1 MRANIIKIGNSNG
14 VIIPKGMMQSLGI
27 SEKSAITMQ
36 IEKDG
41 IRIRKAPSR
50 DGWEEAA
57 KRMRANEDDE
67 LLIPSV
73 FDDELEEEW

>member
-36 IEKDG
+36 IEKDE
-41 IRIRKAPSR
+41 IRIRKATTR

-57 KRMRANEDDE
+57 KRMRASNDDE

-73 FDDELEEEW
+73 LDDEEVEW